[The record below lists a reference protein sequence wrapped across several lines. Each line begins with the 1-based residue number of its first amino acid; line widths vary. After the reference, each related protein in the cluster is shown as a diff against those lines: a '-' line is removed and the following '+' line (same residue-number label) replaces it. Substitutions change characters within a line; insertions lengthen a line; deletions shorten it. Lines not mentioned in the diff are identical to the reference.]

1 MSGSATAWTRLSK
14 PKTLLRHLLL
24 YQYKMPYEI
33 IKVGGKFAV
42 KTTAGPSKGKLH
54 GMTTKPK
61 AEAQK
66 RLLDMIMMRSMAK
79 NSKMK

>member
-1 MSGSATAWTRLSK
+1 MKAIKNLSD
-14 PKTLLRHLLL
+14 R
-24 YQYKMPYEI
+24 QMPYEVV
-33 IKVGGKFAV
+33 KMGDKFAV
-42 KTTAGPSKGKLH
+42 KTTSGPSKGKLH
-54 GMTTKPK
+54 GITTKAK

>member
-1 MSGSATAWTRLSK
+1 
-14 PKTLLRHLLL
+14 
-24 YQYKMPYEI
+24 MPYTI
-33 IKVGGKFAV
+33 VSQGGKYAV
-42 KTTAGPSKGKLH
+42 KTTSGPSKGKLH
-54 GMTTKPK
+54 GITTKAK

>member
-1 MSGSATAWTRLSK
+1 
-14 PKTLLRHLLL
+14 
-24 YQYKMPYEI
+24 MPYDVVKI
-33 IKVGGKFAV
+33 GGKFAV
-42 KTTAGPSKGKLH
+42 KNTAGPSKGKLH

>member
-1 MSGSATAWTRLSK
+1 
-14 PKTLLRHLLL
+14 
-24 YQYKMPYEI
+24 MPYEVV
-33 IKVGGKFAV
+33 KMGDKFAV
-42 KTTAGPSKGKLH
+42 KTTSGPSKGKLH
-54 GMTTKPK
+54 GITTKAK